1 MKPTQLLA
9 AFFCGAA
16 LLFNCENPKAG
27 AFLGAGDNQGKAY
40 SIGDDAMADMV
51 VELAQ
56 AYSNQDTET
65 LMQHYDSTFIGEN
78 GEATTRRWLE
88 SMDSISMVPYKVI
101 PVQLDGSED
110 TQVLAWSKETRHYK
124 NGSFEALD
132 LMEFFNINED
142 GKVNAFR
149 QWKAIDSAN
158 FGNASGGKF
167 FGKTESEYTGRPL
180 VFSNRDEVAIIE
192 KVIADYNNM
201 DLEGMKSAFAETSVM
216 FDYKGNRIEFT
227 DASWPNVF
235 KGLRS
240 VSWKPYAIVPLKIRN
255 TDAASGVIVT
265 SIEKRVSSNG
275 KVWEKELVEMFYF
288 NLEGK
293 ITSMTQYARDL

>member
-1 MKPTQLLA
+1 MKSTTLLVVT
-9 AFFCGAA
+9 FLVTT

-27 AFLGAGDNQGKAY
+27 AFMGEGDNQGKAY
-40 SIGDDAMADMV
+40 SMGNDAMADMV
-51 VELAQ
+51 VELAK

-65 LMQHYDSTFIGEN
+65 LMQHYDSAFVGEN

-88 SMDSISMVPYKVI
+88 SMDSISMVPYVVI
-101 PVQLDGSED
+101 PVQLEGSED
-110 TQVLAWSKETRHYK
+110 TQVLAWSKEKRHYK

-132 LMEFFNINED
+132 LMEFFNINKD
-142 GKVNAFR
+142 GKVNGFR

-167 FGKTESEYTGRPL
+167 FGKTQNEYTGRPL
-180 VFSNRDEVAIIE
+180 VFSNRNEIAAIE
-192 KVIADYNNM
+192 KLIADYNNM
-201 DLEGMKSAFAETSVM
+201 DMEGMRSAFAETSIM
-216 FDYKGNRIEFT
+216 NDYQGNRIEFN
-227 DASWPNVF
+227 DANWPNVF

-240 VSWKPYAIVPLKIRN
+240 VDWKPYAIVPLKIRN
-255 TDAASGVIVT
+255 TDAASGVIVS
-265 SIEKRVSSNG
+265 SIEKRVGTNG

-288 NLEGK
+288 DLEGK